1 MKNDIFSA
9 PFLSPE
15 AISRLPPFPS
25 AQTLYRFHLVALQ
38 FEAMIAQATAQVS
51 PEVWER
57 DRGDIQRIEQAATV
71 EDVLDLTSIASG
83 LAEPPWHRRM
93 RQFGDE
99 AVPLITQRL
108 RGARKIEDDHV
119 RSLTYE
125 HLLSALRWKGEAGAS
140 ALLDC
145 FDELGIYGQ
154 SLACVSLGL
163 LDARDAAPTIWAF
176 YASVKRDRSEDYLV
190 GALWGLIDL
199 QEPRA
204 ADALAELLFEGHY
217 FYELFGFLSLA
228 GDIQAVLPLLLLST
242 LGARISKDVAQHA
255 AMSLVSIGH
264 RVGRESLLAEF
275 EKVGSGLTG
284 QQKHR
289 EGAVDDILA
298 TPPQTAEE
306 YFALFYRGL
315 QPEDIDLDEL
325 RAMDRR
331 LEQELEDGPHPRLR
345 PSSLPDEK
353 PGRND
358 PCWCGSGKKY
368 KHCHLREDQR
378 RHRPD

>member
-1 MKNDIFSA
+1 MKNSGSST

-15 AISRLPPFPS
+15 AISRFLPFPS
-25 AQTLYRFHLVALQ
+25 AQTMYRAHLVDPQ
-38 FEAMIAQATAQVS
+38 FEDIIAQATAQVS

-57 DRGDIQRIEQAATV
+57 DRGDAQRIEQAPTV
-71 EDVLDLTSIASG
+71 EDVLDLIPIASG
-83 LAEPPWHRRM
+83 TAEPSWHRRM
-93 RQFGDE
+93 QQFGDE
-99 AVPLITQRL
+99 AVPLITKRL

-145 FDELGIYGQ
+145 FDELGTYGQ
-154 SLACVSLGL
+154 SLACISLGL
-163 LDARDAAPTIWAF
+163 LDAQDAAPTIWAF
-176 YASVKRDRSEDYLV
+176 YESVKRNNSENYLV

-204 ADALAELLFEGHY
+204 ADALTELLFEGHY

-255 AMSLVSIGH
+255 AMALVSIGH

-289 EGAVDDILA
+289 ESTVDDILA
-298 TPPQTAEE
+298 ASPQTAEE

-331 LEQELEDGPHPRLR
+331 LKQEFGDGPRPRLR
-345 PSSLPDEK
+345 PSSPPDEK

-378 RHRPD
+378 RHRPN